1 MFVAQKKIQ
10 DFFLEVN
17 GTFTE
22 QVLAVYG
29 ISKEKEPELYE
40 RLKEILIRD
49 KRKFYRGISFT
60 TADTDREIEKTIDAD
75 RTKALEEAESAAK

>member
-29 ISKEKEPELYE
+29 ISK
-40 RLKEILIRD
+40 
-49 KRKFYRGISFT
+49 
-60 TADTDREIEKTIDAD
+60 
-75 RTKALEEAESAAK
+75 